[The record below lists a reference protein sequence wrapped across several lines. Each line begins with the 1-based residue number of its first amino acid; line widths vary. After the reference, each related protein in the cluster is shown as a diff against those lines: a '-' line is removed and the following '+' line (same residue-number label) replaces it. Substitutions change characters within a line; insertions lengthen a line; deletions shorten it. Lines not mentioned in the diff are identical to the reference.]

1 MNFDLRFPL
10 GVMFAI
16 YGLILTIFGLATNG
30 NEMYITHSLGINV
43 NLRWGL
49 FLLLF
54 GAIMLGLSLKRKKP

>member
-10 GVMFAI
+10 GIMFAI

-30 NEMYITHSLGINV
+30 NEMYTTHSLGINV

-49 FLLLF
+49 VLLLF
-54 GAIMLGLSLKRKKP
+54 GAVMLGLSLKGKKK